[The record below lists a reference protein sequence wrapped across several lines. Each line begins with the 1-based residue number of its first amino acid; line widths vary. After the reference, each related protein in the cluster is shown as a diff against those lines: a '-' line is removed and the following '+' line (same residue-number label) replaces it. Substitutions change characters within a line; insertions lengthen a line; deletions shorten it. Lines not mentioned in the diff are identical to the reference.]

1 MKTKVYK
8 NEEKGIPERKSFSPG
23 ALTAPLPPALVTVGD
38 EEDANVLT
46 VAWTGTICSNPPM
59 CYISVRPERHSYD
72 IIKRNMEF
80 VINLT
85 TEDMAFATDWCGV
98 RSGKDYNK
106 FEEMKLT
113 PGKAKAVSA
122 PIIEESPLCIECRVK
137 EIVSLGSHDIFIAEV
152 LNVKA
157 DEKYMDKESGKF
169 ELDRSNPLVY
179 LHGGYYGLGEKIG
192 KFGWS
197 VEKKKKQ

>member
-1 MKTKVYK
+1 
-8 NEEKGIPERKSFSPG
+8 
-23 ALTAPLPPALVTVGD
+23 
-38 EEDANVLT
+38 
-46 VAWTGTICSNPPM
+46 
-59 CYISVRPERHSYD
+59 
-72 IIKRNMEF
+72 
-80 VINLT
+80 
-85 TEDMAFATDWCGV
+85 
-98 RSGKDYNK
+98 
-106 FEEMKLT
+106 MKLT

-137 EIVSLGSHDIFIAEV
+137 EIVSLGSHDMFIAEV